1 MGVNQQNKSLFFL
14 HENLR
19 DFMGVYQ
26 ENMV

>member
-1 MGVNQQNKSLFFL
+1 MGVNQQNKSVFFW